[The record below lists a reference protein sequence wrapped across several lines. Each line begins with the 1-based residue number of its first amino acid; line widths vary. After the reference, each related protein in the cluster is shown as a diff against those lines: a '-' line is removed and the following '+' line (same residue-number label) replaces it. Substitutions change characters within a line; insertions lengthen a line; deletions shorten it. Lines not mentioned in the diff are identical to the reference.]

1 MERNLPGGYDSYDPQ
16 GGELTNIRRIL
27 VGVLYIFLA
36 ACASGGQRAGGAS
49 SDATTVVVDNMALLD
64 MNIYVVRGG
73 QRVRLGTATGLSK
86 TVFTIPHGIV
96 FGATSVQFIA
106 DPIGAGRLP
115 ISETITVIEGDEVG
129 LRIPP
134 R

>member
-1 MERNLPGGYDSYDPQ
+1 MRNIQ
-16 GGELTNIRRIL
+16 RIL
-27 VGVLYIFLA
+27 FVGLCVLAA
-36 ACASGGQRAGGAS
+36 ACASAGQRAEGGKRE
-49 SDATTVVVDNMALLD
+49 ATTVMVDNMALLD

-86 TVFTIPHGIV
+86 TVMTIPRGIV
-96 FGATSVQFIA
+96 FGATPLQFLA

-115 ISETITVIEGDEVG
+115 ITETITVTEGDEVG

-134 R
+134 H